1 MWEKKHENSKIRS
14 FRIPQIIDNFFK
26 DAFIKNQSSCIT
38 ANDFLLNLIENS
50 QEYKDYL
57 RKKAEQE
64 NKNQPSL
71 F

>member
-14 FRIPQIIDNFFK
+14 FRIPQIIDDFFK
-26 DAFIKNQSSCIT
+26 NTFIKNQSTSIT
-38 ANDFLLNLIENS
+38 ANDFLLDLIKSS

>member
-14 FRIPQIIDNFFK
+14 FRIPQIIDDFFK
-26 DAFIKNQSSCIT
+26 NTFIKNQSASIT
-38 ANDFLLNLIENS
+38 ANDFLLDLIKSS

-57 RKKAEQE
+57 RKKAEQD

>member
-1 MWEKKHENSKIRS
+1 MPNIRKRPTDTITTRVPKS
-14 FRIPQIIDNFFK
+14 WLPFFK
-26 DAFIKNQSSCIT
+26 TLENRNNYVLQ
-38 ANDFLLNLIENS
+38 LIENS